1 MKINFMHNYKELEV
15 WKKAIETSISV
26 YKLARTFPAK
36 DQYILSS
43 QISRAAIS
51 IPSNIA
57 EGAGKATDKDFCRYI
72 SISQGS
78 SFELETQLLISK
90 EVLPENKE
98 SIENILKDLTI
109 IQKMLFRLRMKYKSE

>member
-1 MKINFMHNYKELEV
+1 MHNYKELEV
-15 WKKAIETSISV
+15 WKKSIKLSIDI
-26 YKLARTFPAK
+26 YKLSRSFPVK

-57 EGAGKATDKDFCRYI
+57 EEAGKDTNKDFCRYL
-72 SISQGS
+72 SISEGS

-90 EVLPENKE
+90 EVLPENTE
-98 SIENILKDLTI
+98 SIENILKELI
-109 IQKMLFRLRMKYKSE
+109 IVQKMLYRLRMNYKSE